1 MPTPAQLQKIWH
13 LSDTVLY
20 PEAVAFMQ
28 DFVKREGHTLSS
40 SQMAGL
46 LNSAEAPKHE
56 ELQRFVA
63 NQRSRDW
70 QGEKKYIGIFYKDLD
85 ERLRDLRNRLIQDK
99 FHLLSDERGVRVMA
113 TNQDVDLLMARLA
126 REYIQHL
133 VAENGDLGAKQPAE
147 FHRRQPNRR

>member
-1 MPTPAQLQKIWH
+1 MPTSAQLQKIWL

-20 PEAVAFMQ
+20 PEAVAFIQ
-28 DFVKREGHTLSS
+28 NFVKRDFCQPLPA

-46 LNSAEAPKHE
+46 LNIAEALQYK
-56 ELQRFVA
+56 ELQRFVT
-63 NQRSRDW
+63 NQRLRSWPR
-70 QGEKKYIGIFYKDLD
+70 GKEHIGIFYKEL
-85 ERLRDLRNRLIQDK
+85 EEQLKGLYNRLVQDQ

-133 VAENGDLGAKQPAE
+133 VAENNDQAARVPARP
-147 FHRRQPNRR
+147 H